1 MFAIGDFARLGRVSV
16 RMLRHYDALGLL
28 VPARVEPSTGY
39 RSYAAAQL
47 SRLNRIIAL
56 KDLGFTLRQVGEVLD
71 EKVGIDE
78 LQGMLRLRR
87 AELETE
93 AEAAR
98 ARLLSVEARLA
109 IIEAEGRMPAAE
121 VVVKQI
127 PAIRVAETTGIA
139 ASYESADV
147 GPVIGPLFDQLCS
160 RLDAAGIETVGSGMA
175 CYEPAADGVL
185 IHAALPV
192 AVDLGPGSGFEVVD
206 LPPIEAATLVHHGS
220 MDTADFAVQQLG
232 RWIEAN
238 GYHSLGYARE
248 LNLECPPDRDLWVTE
263 LQEPIVKTARP
274 GAA

>member
-28 VPARVEPSTGY
+28 VPARVDPSTGY

-121 VVVKQI
+121 VVVKRI

-160 RLDAAGIETVGSGMA
+160 RLEAAGIETVGAGIA

-248 LNLECPPDRDLWVTE
+248 LNLECPPDRNLWVTE

-274 GAA
+274 GTA

>member
-121 VVVKQI
+121 VVVKRI

-160 RLDAAGIETVGSGMA
+160 RLEAAGIETVGAGIA

-248 LNLECPPDRDLWVTE
+248 LNLECPPDRNLWVTE

-274 GAA
+274 GTA

>member
-28 VPARVEPSTGY
+28 VPARVDPLTGY

>member
-121 VVVKQI
+121 VVVKRI

-160 RLDAAGIETVGSGMA
+160 RLEAAGIETVGAGIA